1 MIFKKICFSVVLL
14 TSVEMFASMDEA
26 ETLKYLRCD
35 AESLCSLVK
44 WHAEGCY
51 LTNLQNFHRIGAVS
65 DLKKFLLKHPK
76 VVYDLLP
83 MVFAY
88 RKDSLKHCNRQNLKL
103 EFFLLKILLGYG
115 ADPNCFSR
123 WSNSL
128 LFQMVHTTSLM
139 ESFQKRVID
148 EHYKH
153 IIKLL
158 VKYGAN
164 PDQKETLVFH
174 SSSMTPRQM
183 MPDLITSIEKELKAE
198 GEQGMP
204 ALLELFHDQRSALMV
219 VEMANMLNSR
229 LPFENDVESW
239 F

>member
-1 MIFKKICFSVVLL
+1 MLFV
-14 TSVEMFASMDEA
+14 SVEMFASMDEA

-44 WHAEGCY
+44 WRAEGCY

-83 MVFAY
+83 MVFVY
-88 RKDSLKHCNRQNLKL
+88 SKDSLRPRAEKNFNL
-103 EFFLLKILLGYG
+103 EFFLLNLLLEYG
-115 ADPNCFSR
+115 ANPNCFSP

-128 LFQMVHTTSLM
+128 LFQMVHTVSLM
-139 ESFQKRVID
+139 ESSEKNLID
-148 EHYKH
+148 EFCKP

-158 VKYGAN
+158 IKHGAN
-164 PDQKETLVFH
+164 PDQKETLAFH

-183 MPDLITSIEKELKAE
+183 MPDLIGSLITSIEKEFKAQA
-198 GEQGMP
+198 EQGMP